1 MSLYILLW
9 NGRQCMIVVIPTHF
23 MNVCRDRELI
33 KVASAMRRNF
43 YSVMQD
49 HKEASTRVKEHPQT
63 TSDVEYERFCICC
76 KKIDVRVLK

>member
-1 MSLYILLW
+1 MVLW
-9 NGRQCMIVVIPTHF
+9 VGGQCMIVLILTYFIH
-23 MNVCRDRELI
+23 VCGDRELT

-49 HKEASTRVKEHPQT
+49 HKEASTRVKEHPKT
-63 TSDVEYERFCICC
+63 TSDVMYERFCICC